1 MECANNYR
9 ALRGAQGPQR
19 VNSALCHLY
28 RALVQWHPE
37 PFREQF
43 GDEMVWIFEE
53 TRQLALFYDA
63 VVSLA
68 RQWLLRSGAW
78 TMAAGGGVAFVVF
91 AAIFGIG
98 VVPVLAHPHA
108 RSGISQAQFG
118 GTWSGTFS
126 WPAPAG
132 RMELTLANLGD
143 SWTGEFAVSG
153 SDGALH
159 RGSAEGIVLEGD
171 SITFQ
176 VRTEY
181 GPMKFNGRLNK
192 GRLAGALQPATGTF

>member
-1 MECANNYR
+1 MAQNIP
-9 ALRGAQGPQR
+9 ALRAGHKAPQR
-19 VNSALCHLY
+19 TNSALCHLY
-28 RALVQWHPE
+28 RVLVRWHPE

-53 TRQLALFYDA
+53 TKQPALFCDA
-63 VVSLA
+63 LVSLA
-68 RQWLLRSGAW
+68 RQWVLRSGAW
-78 TMAAGGGVAFVVF
+78 TMAAGCGVAFVVF
-91 AAIFGIG
+91 SAIFGFG
-98 VVPVLAHPHA
+98 VAPVLAHRQVRPVA
-108 RSGISQAQFG
+108 PAQFG
-118 GTWSGTFS
+118 GTWSGNFS